1 MLDALK
7 KIIKIQ
13 DLDLKM
19 IRLIRLKEAKHQE
32 LLALLKLKQG
42 IEGKLS
48 VCQGEIETIK
58 QELKRYNREIAEF
71 VKKMEKLEEHQ
82 DLAKRVEDFNALA
95 QAITQLQREKLQTEQ
110 KITVLTE
117 KRQVEQEAADS
128 MEKTLQEININLQ
141 SMEEDILRSVS
152 QINEE
157 GRTLK
162 TEREK
167 LAASASPE
175 ILPLYERLIRHKGDS
190 VVVTIENR
198 ACSGCN
204 ILVTAQHENL
214 VRRADRV
221 VFCEHCSR
229 IHYWQDVEE
238 SVDLL
243 STKKRRRRIQSG
255 V

>member
-19 IRLIRLKEAKHQE
+19 IRLIRLKETKHQE
-32 LLALLKLKQG
+32 TLALLKLKRG
-42 IEGKLS
+42 VEEKFS
-48 VCQGEIETIK
+48 VCNGEVNTIR
-58 QELKRYNREIAEF
+58 QELKRYNRCIADF
-71 VKKMEKLEEHQ
+71 ARKMEKLEEHQ
-82 DLAKRVEDFNALA
+82 DSAKRVEDFNALA

-110 KITVLTE
+110 QIIVLTE
-117 KRQVEQEAADS
+117 KKQVEKEAADAL
-128 MEKTLQEININLQ
+128 EKTLQEINLNLQ
-141 SMEEDILRSVS
+141 AMEEDIIRSVS

-157 GRTLK
+157 GLSLK
-162 TEREK
+162 AERDR
-167 LAASASPE
+167 LTASASPE
-175 ILPLYERLIRHKGDS
+175 IIPIYERLIRHKGDS

-238 SVDLL
+238 NVDLL
-243 STKKRRRRIQSG
+243 ATKKRRRRIQP
-255 V
+255 VV